1 MMTSEEYAKIVAK
14 NLRRVFYESGQSQAD
29 VSRIL
34 KIPQATLSSWMTGKR
49 CPRMKYIDLLCHYFN
64 VSRAE
69 IMEEEPQHYQ
79 EFVKPEEREL
89 LKMFRMLNEQGREAA
104 IDQIEAMTKL
114 DKWTWERKKPE
125 LSIS

>member
-49 CPRMKYIDLLCHYFN
+49 CPRMKYIDMLCDYFN
-64 VSRAE
+64 VSRSE
-69 IMEEEPQHYQ
+69 IMEENHG
-79 EFVKPEEREL
+79 
-89 LKMFRMLNEQGREAA
+89 KMRKAA
-104 IDQIEAMTKL
+104 
-114 DKWTWERKKPE
+114 
-125 LSIS
+125 

>member
-49 CPRMKYIDLLCHYFN
+49 CPRMKYIDMLCDYFN
-64 VSRAE
+64 VSRSE
-69 IMEEEPQHYQ
+69 IMEENPTVHKEL
-79 EFVKPEEREL
+79 VSNEERDL
-89 LKMFRMLNEQGREAA
+89 LKLFRSLTAEGRAA
-104 IDQIEAMTKL
+104 ALERIDEMAQMS
-114 DKWTWERKKPE
+114 KWTEQKSTR
-125 LSIS
+125 SGVG

>member
-49 CPRMKYIDLLCHYFN
+49 CPRMKYIDMLCDYFN
-64 VSRAE
+64 VSRSE
-69 IMEEEPQHYQ
+69 IMEENPTVHKEL
-79 EFVKPEEREL
+79 VSNEERDL
-89 LKMFRMLNEQGREAA
+89 LKLFRSLTAEGRAA
-104 IDQIEAMTKL
+104 ALERIGEMTQMS
-114 DKWTWERKKPE
+114 KWTEQKSTR
-125 LSIS
+125 SGVG

>member
-49 CPRMKYIDLLCHYFN
+49 CPRMKYIDMLCDYFN
-64 VSRAE
+64 VSRSE
-69 IMEEEPQHYQ
+69 IMEENPTVHKEL
-79 EFVKPEEREL
+79 VSNEERDL
-89 LKMFRMLNEQGREAA
+89 LKLFRSLTAEGRAA
-104 IDQIEAMTKL
+104 ALERIDEMTQMS
-114 DKWTWERKKPE
+114 KWTEQKSTR
-125 LSIS
+125 SGVG

>member
-49 CPRMKYIDLLCHYFN
+49 CPRMKYIDMLCDYFN
-64 VSRAE
+64 VSRSE
-69 IMEEEPQHYQ
+69 IMEENPTVHKEL
-79 EFVKPEEREL
+79 VSNEERDL
-89 LKMFRMLNEQGREAA
+89 LKLFRSLTTEGRAA
-104 IDQIEAMTKL
+104 ALERIDEMAQMS
-114 DKWTWERKKPE
+114 KWTEQKSTR
-125 LSIS
+125 SGVG